1 MNIQYAFTRFRLPSK
16 YLTLS
21 PSAVSVA
28 SNKQKVCT
36 KARNVLI
43 FHTDYLR
50 PSERLKNPCF
60 RSHFENKKFCLF
72 HLREPVENFLL
83 VVRPCYRYVKVS
95 SDNKLSN
102 APTLMIIRRLQRS
115 VTLLVQNVKSTTKKK
130 RLL

>member
-1 MNIQYAFTRFRLPSK
+1 MTLPTGSRVVVNMQNAFTRFHLPSK

-60 RSHFENKKFCLF
+60 KPLFEKLKFSLSQLQE
-72 HLREPVENFLL
+72 HVENFL
-83 VVRPCYRYVKVS
+83 
-95 SDNKLSN
+95 
-102 APTLMIIRRLQRS
+102 
-115 VTLLVQNVKSTTKKK
+115 
-130 RLL
+130 